1 LSGSNQTT
9 WSTLS
14 PPTRGIKFTRCQSM
28 IPDGAQPLDAKM
40 SQDNKATFAVPV
52 VCVIVCRP
60 HMFIGMISVVLVGD
74 PINIDKLDPAA
85 FRPEPGPNSKPCSS
99 PSRKVEQ
106 GQGTDCGQ
114 ATLCFFNHLPCGDQC
129 ASWS

>member
-1 LSGSNQTT
+1 
-9 WSTLS
+9 
-14 PPTRGIKFTRCQSM
+14 M

-99 PSRKVEQ
+99 HSRKVEQ
-106 GQGTDCGQ
+106 GQGMDCGQ
-114 ATLCFFNHLPCGDQC
+114 ATPCFFNHLPCGDQC

>member
-1 LSGSNQTT
+1 
-9 WSTLS
+9 
-14 PPTRGIKFTRCQSM
+14 M

-74 PINIDKLDPAA
+74 PINIDKLDPSSLPDKA
-85 FRPEPGPNSKPCSS
+85 RTKLETLLGPLKKS
-99 PSRKVEQ
+99 
-106 GQGTDCGQ
+106 
-114 ATLCFFNHLPCGDQC
+114 
-129 ASWS
+129 